1 MKIKTNTTAKHIAVK
16 LHTLVVEETI
26 LKYPTELSKTLQI
39 HEYQSYV
46 SIFISMFSEF
56 LDRIKNKTRKKEEW
70 QNNKKYTNSAK
81 EVKIEQICYITK
93 KIYKCPKST
102 LKSI

>member
-1 MKIKTNTTAKHIAVK
+1 MKIVQHLNKDTCYWISSEYKVSCRMKIKTNTTAKHIAVK

-46 SIFISMFSEF
+46 SIFIS
-56 LDRIKNKTRKKEEW
+56 KN
-70 QNNKKYTNSAK
+70 
-81 EVKIEQICYITK
+81 
-93 KIYKCPKST
+93 
-102 LKSI
+102 